1 MDFNFLFGV
10 LTASLHILN
19 YFVFMTPNLG
29 ENLMVHILGKSI
41 NLKSNYH
48 NGNIAEVPFF
58 RGCINQILKKA
69 SN

>member
-1 MDFNFLFGV
+1 MDFNFLFSV

-29 ENLMVHILGKSI
+29 ENLMVHILGKNV

-48 NGNIAEVPFF
+48 NGNIA
-58 RGCINQILKKA
+58 
-69 SN
+69 